1 MKDGE
6 LQDGRLLQRK
16 ISIISLVIEEGILKE
31 SVLLLGGGN
40 NCVLKTKQI
49 FIKNQSISPLGKV
62 TPE

>member
-31 SVLLLGGGN
+31 SVLLLGGGIIV
-40 NCVLKTKQI
+40 C
-49 FIKNQSISPLGKV
+49 
-62 TPE
+62 